1 MSQPSKVNIKNTSL
15 ENLVKRELDDGYICH
30 DDNIPIAHIPEKL
43 RLDPIVCPIG
53 KLWDLFEDYAEEMT
67 DDEDR
72 ELWKRMTD
80 PEDDLFIFDGSKDWT
95 EIEELILSHPL
106 THP

>member
-1 MSQPSKVNIKNTSL
+1 MNIKNTSL
-15 ENLVKRELDDGYICH
+15 ENLVKRELDDAYIYH
-30 DDNIPIAHIPEKL
+30 GNDIPVNHIPEKL

-72 ELWKRMTD
+72 ELWKRITD
-80 PEDDLFIFDGSKDWT
+80 PEDDLFVFDGSKDWT